1 MYTVYK
7 PPELFNKLNSLDE
20 QNEDVIKFFK
30 NFSFNA
36 IIQQNI
42 AKTNSS
48 FVFKNLIKENT
59 TKSKIIRELNKLNS
73 QNLQKVISTIRE
85 IIFQTQDELNDLVNQ
100 CIQKIKKDNEQ
111 TRPLVAAL
119 CNELLSTYFI
129 TLDKEKIYFRKL
141 LLNEVKKEYILS
153 IDYSSENWKKD
164 TGERGMIL
172 LGTLFNSKIIDNK
185 IMMSI
190 INDFKKKIEYKE
202 DGSQEDYE
210 NVEKSLQQLSCLL
223 SCIILNEESNKIYNE
238 LSLDKFLEDQM
249 VIYEEKKCISK
260 KIRLVCKTTIQELK
274 KYTN

>member
-7 PPELFNKLNSLDE
+7 PQELFNELNSLGE
-20 QNEDVIKFFK
+20 HNEDVIKFFK

-141 LLNEVKKEYILS
+141 LLNEVKKEYIIS
-153 IDYSSENWKKD
+153 IDYNSENWKKD

-185 IMMSI
+185 IMISI

-238 LSLDKFLEDQM
+238 LNLDNFLEDQM
-249 VIYEEKKCISK
+249 LIYEEKKCISK
-260 KIRLVCKTTIQELK
+260 KIRLVCKSTIQELK
-274 KYTN
+274 KIY

>member
-7 PPELFNKLNSLDE
+7 HQELFNKLNSLDE
-20 QNEDVIKFFK
+20 KNEDVITFFQ
-30 NFSFNA
+30 NFSVN
-36 IIQQNI
+36 IIEQHNI
-42 AKTNSS
+42 AKTNSA

-59 TKSKIIRELNKLNS
+59 TRSKIIRELNKLNS

-141 LLNEVKKEYILS
+141 LLNEVKKEYIQS
-153 IDYSSENWKKD
+153 IDYNSETWKKD
-164 TGERGMIL
+164 IGERGMIL
-172 LGTLFNSKIIDNK
+172 LGTLFNSKIIDDK
-185 IMMSI
+185 IMISI

-202 DGSQEDYE
+202 EGLQEEYE

-223 SCIILNEESNKIYNE
+223 SCIILNQDSKKIYDE
-238 LSLDKFLEDQM
+238 LSLDTFLENQM
-249 VIYEEKKCISK
+249 IIYEDKKCISK
-260 KIRLVCKTTIQELK
+260 KIRLVCKTTIQELRK
-274 KYTN
+274 I